1 MNSLE
6 EEFIP
11 NDLALAMREIGFDE
25 PCLKYKWND
34 TERSLWMSNSSKPNS
49 YHFQDFWKEIDFSGN
64 DIFTISI
71 PTYSQC
77 FKWFRERK
85 MLGLINPIDDWNSWS
100 FSILSEDCM
109 SPFFEMSQGLEYKS
123 FEEAQLECLKQLIK
137 LKSV

>member
-6 EEFIP
+6 EEFVP

-34 TERSLWMSNSSKPNS
+34 EKSAKWMSQTSRPTCFHKQNL
-49 YHFQDFWKEIDFSGN
+49 WTEN
-64 DIFTISI
+64 DLFTISI

-77 FKWFRERK
+77 FKWFKERK

-137 LKSV
+137 LSSK